1 MEIKIKDRT
10 LTISQTEM
18 INIINNLLIDLDDN
32 LIIENEL
39 NDCTSLNDKEIKS
52 LMREIEEE
60 WTDKERINFFYE
72 MIKVAHEY
80 YNK

>member
-39 NDCTSLNDKEIKS
+39 NDCTSLNDKEVKS

-60 WTDKERINFFYE
+60 WTDKEKINFFYE

>member
-1 MEIKIKDRT
+1 MEIKIKERT

-18 INIINNLLIDLDDN
+18 ITIIGNLLIDLDDN

-39 NDCTSLNDKEIKS
+39 NDCTSLNDKEIKA
-52 LMREIEEE
+52 LMREFEEE
-60 WTDKERINFFYE
+60 WTDKEKINFFYE

>member
-1 MEIKIKDRT
+1 MEIKIKERT

-18 INIINNLLIDLDDN
+18 ITIIGNLLIDLDDN

-39 NDCTSLNDKEIKS
+39 NDCTSLNDKEIRA
-52 LMREIEEE
+52 LMREFEEE
-60 WTDKERINFFYE
+60 WTDKEKINFFYE